1 MSRFTFAVVN
11 AGQRNS
17 DVRPELV
24 ATSTKGGFRLTGP
37 AAEILGI
44 APGDYAMFVKGTAE
58 DGSVSWFVS
67 KGYAMKNSNG
77 TVQVCKP
84 TGAKAYVEENFDAIL
99 AKAMESGNQEFIDAL
114 TVEGI
119 TRDEQVE
126 LLAGAMTTT
135 KYQGSKCA
143 SPSKQTGLG
152 ATLTFTD
159 NNIWSQLKKDIDDP
173 ESINRAFALDVEDV
187 IIAPVSDG
195 YETVEVKLL
204 MLGESVDAA
213 PLARQ

>member
-17 DVRPELV
+17 DVKPELI

-37 AAEILGI
+37 AAEALGI
-44 APGDYAMFVKGTAE
+44 APGDYTMFVKGTAE
-58 DGSVSWFVS
+58 DGSVSWFVG

-77 TVQVCKP
+77 TTQTCKP
-84 TGAKAYVEENFDAIL
+84 TGAKAYIEENFDAVL
-99 AKAMESGNQEFIDAL
+99 AKALESGDAQLVEAL

-119 TRDEQVE
+119 SRDEQVE
-126 LLAGAMTTT
+126 LLSDAMTTV

-159 NNIWSQLKKDIDDP
+159 NNIWSQLKKDVEEP
-173 ESINRAFALDVEDV
+173 ETINRAFALDIDDV
-187 IIAPVSDG
+187 IVASVSNG
-195 YETVEVKLL
+195 YENVDVKLL
-204 MLGESVDAA
+204 MLGDFSDAA
-213 PLARQ
+213 PISRQ